1 MDKDKAV
8 GIQKFNYTDDSNGDI
23 TDDLRK
29 YQFYMWAA
37 NFSEADASKGSLEIL
52 SSKQMSDIFYDRNI
66 EHQVFLRAN
75 VKEDPLITDEYNCL
89 FFQVKFQIDSFSFFF
104 KIYQFEIFCREIQR
118 IIPRL
123 HVLLKKE
130 FIKHASMC
138 KLANS
143 QQPREQNVKS

>member
-8 GIQKFNYTDDSNGDI
+8 GIQKLNYTDDPNSDI

-37 NFSEADASKGSLEIL
+37 NFSEVDASKRSLEIL
-52 SSKQMSDIFYDRNI
+52 SSTQMSDIFYDREI

-75 VKEDPLITDEYNCL
+75 VKEDPLITDQYDCL
-89 FFQVKFQIDSFSFFF
+89 FFQVRFQIDAFSFFYE
-104 KIYQFEIFCREIQR
+104 IYQFEISGREIQR

-123 HVLLKKE
+123 HV
-130 FIKHASMC
+130 
-138 KLANS
+138 
-143 QQPREQNVKS
+143 